1 MRNRA
6 GYILAQLDY
15 WHCDLRKKVL
25 GTSIDNF
32 IYFLFIKLTGICRD
46 LSQIVRHIAARFLD
60 VIHNISFVHHIPL
73 TK

>member
-25 GTSIDNF
+25 GISIDNF
-32 IYFLFIKLTGICRD
+32 ICFLFIKLTGIYRD
-46 LSQIVRHIAARFLD
+46 PSQIVRHIAARFLD